1 MGEIGR
7 ERHEYLYDMEYW
19 EIMLILR
26 GYRRRNVLH
35 YQLQRLIAFYSAFCF
50 AGNKNNVS
58 LEEFCPMYF
67 DEKDAEMSDEDIE
80 AERARIAE
88 ENKRIE
94 AEKQAIENERIAKG
108 EA

>member
-7 ERHEYLYDMEYW
+7 DRHEYLYDMEYW

-50 AGNKNNVS
+50 AGNKNNVTV
-58 LEEFCPMYF
+58 EEFCPMYF
-67 DEKDAEMSDEDIE
+67 DEKDVEMSDDEIAE
-80 AERARIAE
+80 ERARIA
-88 ENKRIE
+88 
-94 AEKQAIENERIAKG
+94 AENERIAKG

>member
-35 YQLQRLIAFYSAFCF
+35 YQLQRINAFSSTFCF
-50 AGNKNNVS
+50 RANEKNITV
-58 LEEFCPMYF
+58 EEFFPMYF
-67 DEKDAEMSDEDIE
+67 DEKDAEMSDEDIV

>member
-7 ERHEYLYDMEYW
+7 DRHEYLYDMEYW

-35 YQLQRLIAFYSAFCF
+35 YQMQRLNAFCSAFCF
-50 AGNKNNVS
+50 AGNKDNITV
-58 LEEFCPMYF
+58 EEFFPMYF
-67 DEKDAEMSDEDIE
+67 DEKDMEMSDEDIAE
-80 AERARIAE
+80 ERAKIA
-88 ENKRIE
+88 
-94 AEKQAIENERIAKG
+94 AENERIEKG